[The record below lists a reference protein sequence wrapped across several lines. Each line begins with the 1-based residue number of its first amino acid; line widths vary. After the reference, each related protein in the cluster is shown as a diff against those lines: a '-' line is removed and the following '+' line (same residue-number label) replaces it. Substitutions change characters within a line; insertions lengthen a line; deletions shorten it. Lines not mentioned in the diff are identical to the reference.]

1 MSKKA
6 RNWLIALCVF
16 LVIGLIGMI
25 SGNGDKQTE
34 IRVVPAETA
43 APTQAVSV
51 RPSAVPTAKPS
62 AAPAPASTPALQTL
76 APVQTGDPVPDRSA
90 PAEYPAPTAA
100 PERDY
105 VLNTSSMKF
114 HVPSCSSVKDMKDY
128 NRKDVHATRDSVGA
142 QGYAPCGKC
151 KP

>member
-1 MSKKA
+1 MNKKA

-25 SGNGDKQTE
+25 GGNGEKQPE

-43 APTQAVSV
+43 APTQAVSA
-51 RPSAVPTAKPS
+51 RPSAAPTAKPS
-62 AAPAPASTPALQTL
+62 AAPAPESTPALQTL
-76 APVQTGDPVPDRSA
+76 SPVQAGDPAPDRSA
-90 PAEYPAPTAA
+90 PAEAPTSTPA

-105 VLNTSSMKF
+105 VLNTNTMKF
-114 HVPSCSSVKDMKDY
+114 HVPSCSSVKDMKAY
-128 NRKDVHATRDSVGA
+128 NRKDVHDTRDSVVA

>member
-1 MSKKA
+1 MKKKT
-6 RNWLIALCVF
+6 RNWLIALGVF
-16 LVIGLIGMI
+16 VVIGLIGMI

-43 APTQAVSV
+43 APTQAVSA
-51 RPSAVPTAKPS
+51 RPSAAPTPKPS

-76 APVQTGDPVPDRSA
+76 SPVQAGDPAPDRSA
-90 PAEYPAPTAA
+90 PEPAAKEY
-100 PERDY
+100 DY

-114 HVPSCSSVKDMKDY
+114 HSPSCRSVKDMKDS
-128 NRKDVHATRDSVGA
+128 NRMDVYMTRDSVIA
-142 QGYAPCGKC
+142 MGYKPCGNC